1 MTFEGNKI
9 SIYLI
14 YFKRTMKILILSA
27 TFPEVSP
34 LVDEFNLKNQL
45 YPNFGKYVFRNHSI
59 DLLITGIGGIS
70 TAYLLMKFL
79 NVEVYDFVIQ
89 VGIAGSYNKKLHIG
103 SVVQVLNEQF
113 ADLGVEDKNKFVTLF
128 EEGICSPDKLPY
140 SGGKLVNPANFDPEI
155 VKDIPCVSGIT
166 VNCVSGSNET
176 ISLYRNKFKPDIE
189 SMEGAAFFYICIME
203 NIPFI
208 ELRGISNF
216 VEERNRELWDVKLA
230 VNSSN
235 EALLEILA
243 KIY

>member
-1 MTFEGNKI
+1 
-9 SIYLI
+9 
-14 YFKRTMKILILSA
+14 MKILILSA
-27 TFPEVSP
+27 TLPEVSP
-34 LVDEFNLKNQL
+34 LIGKFKLINQL
-45 YPNFGKYVFRNHSI
+45 DPYFGKYIYKNHSI
-59 DLLITGIGGIS
+59 DVIITGIGSIS
-70 TAYLLMKFL
+70 TAYLLMKF
-79 NVEVYDFVIQ
+79 VTAEVYDFVIQ

-113 ADLGVEDKNKFVTLF
+113 ADLGVDDKNKFVTLF

-140 SGGKLVNPANFDPEI
+140 SGGKLVNPANFDYGI
-155 VKDIPCVSGIT
+155 IKDIPCVAGIT
-166 VNCVSGSNET
+166 VNCVSGSNEI
-176 ISLYRNKFKPDIE
+176 ISLYRNKFNPDIE
-189 SMEGAAFFYICIME
+189 SMEGAAFFYICLME

-216 VEERNRELWDVKLA
+216 VEERNRKLWDVKLA